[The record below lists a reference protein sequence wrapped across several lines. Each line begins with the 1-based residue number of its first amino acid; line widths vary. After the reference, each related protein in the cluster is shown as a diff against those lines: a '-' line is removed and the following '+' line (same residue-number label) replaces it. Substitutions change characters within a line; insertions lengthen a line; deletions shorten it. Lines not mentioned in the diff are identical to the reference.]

1 MDKAKVLVKYK
12 AYIPAVQSSPSV
24 TSDKWLYFHIPIS
37 SSIKNVK
44 ESLVGGGKNL
54 NGHPQTID
62 QIVIIK
68 PTA

>member
-44 ESLVGGGKNL
+44 ESLVEGGKNSMFIL
-54 NGHPQTID
+54 NYRSNCYN
-62 QIVIIK
+62 
-68 PTA
+68 